1 MHRTLRKVSGYINI
15 ALEELCSDAVSYGVE
30 LLRSNHMEILFRRG
44 FSMILD
50 LRKQAHKLIR
60 DYDGGVENL
69 GHPLAELIK
78 GLIQKRPFYAGN
90 VLGEK
95 TGRDF
100 RCVEDIQIIQDL
112 MDTRAIEE
120 RWQPI

>member
-1 MHRTLRKVSGYINI
+1 
-15 ALEELCSDAVSYGVE
+15 
-30 LLRSNHMEILFRRG
+30 
-44 FSMILD
+44 MILD

-112 MDTRAIEE
+112 MDTSAIEE